1 MDTKLKNLTRKQME
15 LILVA
20 VVFVFFE
27 CFTFADICYNY
38 QRCDYYWSE
47 TGLIFY
53 RIASVVLAFLS
64 VILGIVCCIAA
75 WEYIK
80 KYRPWENLKPHKIDG
95 CRTEIL
101 ILLVLLSG
109 GLWIDTLSSQDVYLM
124 GGLLFPLIIV
134 NNAVEMIQMIIIV
147 FLMAVFL
154 LGGTVLLIRQKML
167 GIFPE
172 TSVIL
177 TKIREYRMRTPLEI
191 LVQKKKK
198 YMLIFTALLL
208 GVCAALMMPAVFN
221 WGYGPAMASIF
232 LLLIVYILFW
242 GSAMDDKTTKEVGIL
257 LEHIRTI
264 YAEENLENVRQLPKT
279 SLFQEASEQLRN
291 IHLAMQN
298 SVEKQVQAER
308 LKIDLITNMSHDL
321 KTPLTSMV
329 GYTDLLKKE
338 ELSDEARDYVEI
350 ISLKQEQLKNM
361 IQDVF
366 ELSKAT
372 SGVEQLN
379 IECLDMKK
387 LLEQTLGDMEDNV
400 KDSGLDI
407 RTRFSG
413 EPLPF
418 MGDNNKMYRVVQ
430 NLLGN
435 ALKYSLAGTRVYLE
449 AGEKNGQ
456 VFAEIK
462 NISAYEMDFS
472 PEEITERFVRGDK
485 SRTTEG
491 HGLGLAIASSFVH
504 NMGGTMQVSIDGDLF
519 KVLLMFPIAPS
530 ITPGKM

>member
-15 LILVA
+15 MILVTL
-20 VVFVFFE
+20 VFLFFE

-38 QRCDYYWSE
+38 QRCDYYWSVS
-47 TGLIFY
+47 GLMFY
-53 RIASVVLAFLS
+53 RISSVILALVT
-64 VILGIVCCIAA
+64 VILGIVSGMAA
-75 WEYIK
+75 WGYIK
-80 KYRPWENLKPHKIDG
+80 KYRPWENLKPHKIDR

-109 GLWIDTLSSQDVYLM
+109 GLWMDILSSQDVYLM
-124 GGLLFPLIIV
+124 GGLLFPLMIV
-134 NNAVEMIQMIIIV
+134 NNVVEVIQMTMII
-147 FLMAVFL
+147 FLIAVFL
-154 LGGTVLLIRQKML
+154 LGGILLLIRQKLL

-177 TKIREYRMRTPLEI
+177 TKIREFRMRTPLEI
-191 LVQKKKK
+191 LIQKKKK

-208 GVCAALMMPAVFN
+208 VCAAVLIIPS
-221 WGYGPAMASIF
+221 GYGPAVASVF

-264 YAEENLENVRQLPKT
+264 YAGENLENARQLPKE
-279 SLFQEASEQLRN
+279 SLFQEASEQLKN
-291 IHLAMQN
+291 IHLTMQK

-379 IECLDMKK
+379 MECLDMRK

-407 RTRFSG
+407 RTKFS
-413 EPLPF
+413 ENPLPF

-449 AGEKNGQ
+449 AGEKNGHI
-456 VFAEIK
+456 FTEIK

-504 NMGGTMQVSIDGDLF
+504 NMGGTMQISIDGDLF
-519 KVLLMFPIAPS
+519 KVFLMFPIVSIAP
-530 ITPGKM
+530 GRM

>member
-15 LILVA
+15 MILVTL
-20 VVFVFFE
+20 VFLFFE

-38 QRCDYYWSE
+38 QLCDYYWSE
-47 TGLIFY
+47 TGLMFY
-53 RIASVVLAFLS
+53 QIASVILALLT
-64 VILGIVCCIAA
+64 VILGIVCGAAA
-75 WEYIK
+75 WGYIK
-80 KYRPWENLKPHKIDG
+80 KYRPWENLKLHKIDR

-101 ILLVLLSG
+101 ILLVLLSC
-109 GLWIDTLSSQDVYLM
+109 GLWMDILSSQDVYLM
-124 GGLLFPLIIV
+124 GGLLFPLMIV
-134 NNAVEMIQMIIIV
+134 NNVVEVIQMTIII
-147 FLMAVFL
+147 FLIAVFL
-154 LGGTVLLIRQKML
+154 LGGVLLLIRQKLL

-172 TSVIL
+172 TSVTLI
-177 TKIREYRMRTPLEI
+177 KIREFRMRTPLEI

-208 GVCAALMMPAVFN
+208 ICAAVLIIPS
-221 WGYGPAMASIF
+221 GYGPAVASVF

-264 YAEENLENVRQLPKT
+264 YAGENLENARQLPKE
-279 SLFQEASEQLRN
+279 SLFQEASEQLKN
-291 IHLAMQN
+291 IHLAMQK

-379 IECLDMKK
+379 MECLDMRK

-407 RTRFSG
+407 RTKFS
-413 EPLPF
+413 ENPLPF

-456 VFAEIK
+456 IFAEIK

-504 NMGGTMQVSIDGDLF
+504 NMGGTMQISIDGDLF
-519 KVLLMFPIAPS
+519 KVLLMFPIVSIAP
-530 ITPGKM
+530 GRM

>member
-38 QRCDYYWSE
+38 QLCDYYWSE
-47 TGLIFY
+47 TGLMFY
-53 RIASVVLAFLS
+53 QIASVILALLT
-64 VILGIVCCIAA
+64 VILGIVCGAAA
-75 WEYIK
+75 WGYIK
-80 KYRPWENLKPHKIDG
+80 KYRPWENLKLHKIDR

-109 GLWIDTLSSQDVYLM
+109 GLWMDILSSQDVYLM
-124 GGLLFPLIIV
+124 GGLLFPLMIV
-134 NNAVEMIQMIIIV
+134 NNVVEVIQMTIII
-147 FLMAVFL
+147 FLIAVFL
-154 LGGTVLLIRQKML
+154 LGGVLLLIRQKLL

-177 TKIREYRMRTPLEI
+177 TKIREFRMRTPLEI

-208 GVCAALMMPAVFN
+208 ICAAVLIIPS
-221 WGYGPAMASIF
+221 GYGPAVASVF

-264 YAEENLENVRQLPKT
+264 YAGENLENARQLPKE
-279 SLFQEASEQLRN
+279 SLFQEASEQLKN
-291 IHLAMQN
+291 IHLAMQK

-379 IECLDMKK
+379 MECLDMRK

-407 RTRFSG
+407 RTKFS
-413 EPLPF
+413 ENPLPF

-456 VFAEIK
+456 IFAEIK

-504 NMGGTMQVSIDGDLF
+504 NMGGTMQISIDGDLF
-519 KVLLMFPIAPS
+519 KVLLMFPIVSIAP
-530 ITPGKM
+530 GRM

>member
-38 QRCDYYWSE
+38 QLCDYYWSE
-47 TGLIFY
+47 TGLMFY
-53 RIASVVLAFLS
+53 QIASVILALLT
-64 VILGIVCCIAA
+64 VILGIVCGAAA
-75 WEYIK
+75 WGYIK
-80 KYRPWENLKPHKIDG
+80 KYRPWENLKLHKIDR

-109 GLWIDTLSSQDVYLM
+109 GLWMDILSSQDVYLM
-124 GGLLFPLIIV
+124 GGLLFPLMIV
-134 NNAVEMIQMIIIV
+134 NNVVEVIQMTIII
-147 FLMAVFL
+147 FLIAVFL
-154 LGGTVLLIRQKML
+154 LGGVLLLIRQKLL

-208 GVCAALMMPAVFN
+208 ICAAVLIIPS
-221 WGYGPAMASIF
+221 GYGPAVASVF

-264 YAEENLENVRQLPKT
+264 YAGENLENARQLPKE
-279 SLFQEASEQLRN
+279 SLFQEASEQLKN
-291 IHLAMQN
+291 IHLAMQK

-379 IECLDMKK
+379 MECLDMRK

-407 RTRFSG
+407 RTKFS
-413 EPLPF
+413 ENPLPF

-456 VFAEIK
+456 IFAEIK

-504 NMGGTMQVSIDGDLF
+504 NMGGTMQISIDGDLF
-519 KVLLMFPIAPS
+519 KVLLMFPIVSIAP
-530 ITPGKM
+530 GRM

>member
-38 QRCDYYWSE
+38 QLCDYYWSE
-47 TGLIFY
+47 TGLMFY
-53 RIASVVLAFLS
+53 QIASVILALLT
-64 VILGIVCCIAA
+64 VILGIVCGAAA
-75 WEYIK
+75 WGYIK
-80 KYRPWENLKPHKIDG
+80 KYRPWENLKLHKIDR

-101 ILLVLLSG
+101 ILLVLLSC
-109 GLWIDTLSSQDVYLM
+109 GLWMDILSSQDVYLM
-124 GGLLFPLIIV
+124 GGLLFPLMIV
-134 NNAVEMIQMIIIV
+134 NNVVEVMQMTIII
-147 FLMAVFL
+147 FLIAVFL
-154 LGGTVLLIRQKML
+154 LGGVLLLIRQKLL

-177 TKIREYRMRTPLEI
+177 TKIREFRMRTPLEI

-208 GVCAALMMPAVFN
+208 VCAAVLIIPS
-221 WGYGPAMASIF
+221 GYGPAVASVF

-264 YAEENLENVRQLPKT
+264 YAGENLENARQLPKE
-279 SLFQEASEQLRN
+279 SLFQEASEQLKN
-291 IHLAMQN
+291 IYLAMQK

-379 IECLDMKK
+379 MECLDMRK

-407 RTRFSG
+407 RTKFS
-413 EPLPF
+413 ENPLPF

-456 VFAEIK
+456 IFAEIK

-504 NMGGTMQVSIDGDLF
+504 NMGGTMQISIDGDLF
-519 KVLLMFPIAPS
+519 KVLLMFPIVSIAP
-530 ITPGKM
+530 GRM

>member
-15 LILVA
+15 MILVTL
-20 VVFVFFE
+20 VFLFFE

-38 QRCDYYWSE
+38 QRCDYYWSVS
-47 TGLIFY
+47 GLMFY
-53 RIASVVLAFLS
+53 RISSVILALVT
-64 VILGIVCCIAA
+64 VILGIVSGMAA
-75 WEYIK
+75 WGYIK
-80 KYRPWENLKPHKIDG
+80 KYRPWENLKPHKIDR

-109 GLWIDTLSSQDVYLM
+109 GLWMDILSSQDVYLM
-124 GGLLFPLIIV
+124 GGLLFPLMIV
-134 NNAVEMIQMIIIV
+134 NNVVEVIQMTMII
-147 FLMAVFL
+147 FLIAVFL
-154 LGGTVLLIRQKML
+154 LGGILLLIRQKL
-167 GIFPE
+167 LEIFPE

-177 TKIREYRMRTPLEI
+177 TKIHEFRMRTPLEI
-191 LVQKKKK
+191 LIQKKKK

-208 GVCAALMMPAVFN
+208 VCAAVLIIPS
-221 WGYGPAMASIF
+221 GYGPAVASVF

-264 YAEENLENVRQLPKT
+264 YAGENLENARQLPKE
-279 SLFQEASEQLRN
+279 SLFQEASEQLKN
-291 IHLAMQN
+291 IHLTMQK

-379 IECLDMKK
+379 MECLDMRK

-407 RTRFSG
+407 RTKFS
-413 EPLPF
+413 ENPLPF

-456 VFAEIK
+456 VFAEMK

-504 NMGGTMQVSIDGDLF
+504 NMGGTMQISIDGDLF
-519 KVLLMFPIAPS
+519 KVFLMFPIVSIAP
-530 ITPGKM
+530 GRM

>member
-38 QRCDYYWSE
+38 QLCDYYWSE
-47 TGLIFY
+47 TGLMFY
-53 RIASVVLAFLS
+53 QIASVILALLT
-64 VILGIVCCIAA
+64 VILGIVCGAAA
-75 WEYIK
+75 WGYIK
-80 KYRPWENLKPHKIDG
+80 KYRPWENLKLHKIDR

-109 GLWIDTLSSQDVYLM
+109 GLWMDILSSQDVYLM
-124 GGLLFPLIIV
+124 GGLLFPLMIV
-134 NNAVEMIQMIIIV
+134 NNVVEVMQMTIII
-147 FLMAVFL
+147 FLIAVFL
-154 LGGTVLLIRQKML
+154 LGGVLLLIRQKLL

-177 TKIREYRMRTPLEI
+177 TKIREFRMRTPLEI

-208 GVCAALMMPAVFN
+208 ICAAVLIIPS
-221 WGYGPAMASIF
+221 GYGPAVASVF

-264 YAEENLENVRQLPKT
+264 YAGENLENARQLPKE
-279 SLFQEASEQLRN
+279 SLFQEASEQLKN
-291 IHLAMQN
+291 IHLAMQK

-379 IECLDMKK
+379 MECLDMRK

-407 RTRFSG
+407 RTKFS
-413 EPLPF
+413 ENPLPF

-456 VFAEIK
+456 IFAEIK

-504 NMGGTMQVSIDGDLF
+504 NMGGTMQISIDGDLF
-519 KVLLMFPIAPS
+519 KVLLMFPIVSIAP
-530 ITPGKM
+530 GRM

>member
-38 QRCDYYWSE
+38 QLCDYYWSE
-47 TGLIFY
+47 TGLMFY
-53 RIASVVLAFLS
+53 QIASVILALLT
-64 VILGIVCCIAA
+64 VILGIVCGAAA
-75 WEYIK
+75 WGYIK
-80 KYRPWENLKPHKIDG
+80 KYRPWENLKLHKIDR

-109 GLWIDTLSSQDVYLM
+109 GLWMDILSSQDVYLM
-124 GGLLFPLIIV
+124 GGLLFPLMIV
-134 NNAVEMIQMIIIV
+134 NNVVEVMQMTIII
-147 FLMAVFL
+147 FLIAVFL
-154 LGGTVLLIRQKML
+154 LGGVLLLIRQKLL

-177 TKIREYRMRTPLEI
+177 TKIREFRMRTPLEI
-191 LVQKKKK
+191 LIQKKKK

-208 GVCAALMMPAVFN
+208 VCAAVLIIPS
-221 WGYGPAMASIF
+221 GYGPAVASVF

-264 YAEENLENVRQLPKT
+264 YAGENLENARQLPKE
-279 SLFQEASEQLRN
+279 SLFQEASEQLKN
-291 IHLAMQN
+291 IHLAMQK

-379 IECLDMKK
+379 MECLDMRK

-407 RTRFSG
+407 RTKFS
-413 EPLPF
+413 ENPLPF

-456 VFAEIK
+456 VFAEMK

-504 NMGGTMQVSIDGDLF
+504 NMGGTMQISIDGDLF
-519 KVLLMFPIAPS
+519 KVLLMFPIVSIAP
-530 ITPGKM
+530 GRM

>member
-38 QRCDYYWSE
+38 QLCDYYWSE
-47 TGLIFY
+47 TGLMFY
-53 RIASVVLAFLS
+53 QIASVILALLT
-64 VILGIVCCIAA
+64 VILGIVCGAAA
-75 WEYIK
+75 WGYIK
-80 KYRPWENLKPHKIDG
+80 KYRPWENLKLHKIDR

-101 ILLVLLSG
+101 ILLVLLSC
-109 GLWIDTLSSQDVYLM
+109 GLWMDILSSQDVYLM
-124 GGLLFPLIIV
+124 GGLLFPLMIV
-134 NNAVEMIQMIIIV
+134 NNVVEVIQMTIII
-147 FLMAVFL
+147 FLIAVFL
-154 LGGTVLLIRQKML
+154 LGGVLLLIRQKLL

-177 TKIREYRMRTPLEI
+177 TKIREFRMRTPLEI

-208 GVCAALMMPAVFN
+208 ICAAVLIIPS
-221 WGYGPAMASIF
+221 GYGPAVASVF

-264 YAEENLENVRQLPKT
+264 YAGENLENARQLPKE
-279 SLFQEASEQLRN
+279 SLFQEASEQLKN
-291 IHLAMQN
+291 IHLAMQK

-379 IECLDMKK
+379 MECLDMRK

-407 RTRFSG
+407 RTKFS
-413 EPLPF
+413 ENPLPF

-456 VFAEIK
+456 IFAEIK

-504 NMGGTMQVSIDGDLF
+504 NMGGTMQISIDGDLF
-519 KVLLMFPIAPS
+519 KVLLMFPIVSIAP
-530 ITPGKM
+530 GRM

>member
-38 QRCDYYWSE
+38 QLCDYYWSE
-47 TGLIFY
+47 TGLMFY
-53 RIASVVLAFLS
+53 QIASVILALLT
-64 VILGIVCCIAA
+64 VILGIVCGAAA
-75 WEYIK
+75 WGYIK
-80 KYRPWENLKPHKIDG
+80 KYRPWENLKLHKIDR

-109 GLWIDTLSSQDVYLM
+109 GLWMDILSSQDVYLM
-124 GGLLFPLIIV
+124 GGLLFPLMIV
-134 NNAVEMIQMIIIV
+134 NNVVEVIQMTIII
-147 FLMAVFL
+147 FLIAVFL
-154 LGGTVLLIRQKML
+154 LGGVLLLIRQKLL

-177 TKIREYRMRTPLEI
+177 TKIREFRMRTPLEI

-208 GVCAALMMPAVFN
+208 ICAAVLIIPS
-221 WGYGPAMASIF
+221 GYGPAVASVF

-264 YAEENLENVRQLPKT
+264 YAGENLENARQLPKE
-279 SLFQEASEQLRN
+279 SLFQEASEQLKN
-291 IHLAMQN
+291 IHLAMQK

-379 IECLDMKK
+379 MECLDMRK

-407 RTRFSG
+407 RTKFS
-413 EPLPF
+413 ENPLPF

-456 VFAEIK
+456 VFAEMK

-504 NMGGTMQVSIDGDLF
+504 NMGGTMQISIDGDLF
-519 KVLLMFPIAPS
+519 KVLLMFPIVSIAP
-530 ITPGKM
+530 GRM

>member
-15 LILVA
+15 MILVIL
-20 VVFVFFE
+20 VFLFFE

-38 QRCDYYWSE
+38 QLCDYYWSE
-47 TGLIFY
+47 TGLMFY
-53 RIASVVLAFLS
+53 QIASVILALLT
-64 VILGIVCCIAA
+64 VILGIVCGAAA
-75 WEYIK
+75 WGYIK
-80 KYRPWENLKPHKIDG
+80 KYRPWENLKLHKIDR

-101 ILLVLLSG
+101 ILLILLSG
-109 GLWIDTLSSQDVYLM
+109 GLWMDILSSQDVYLM
-124 GGLLFPLIIV
+124 GGLLFPLMIV
-134 NNAVEMIQMIIIV
+134 NNVVEVIQMTIII
-147 FLMAVFL
+147 FLIAVFL
-154 LGGTVLLIRQKML
+154 LGGVLLLIRQKLL

-177 TKIREYRMRTPLEI
+177 TKIREFRMRTPLEI
-191 LVQKKKK
+191 LIQKKKK

-208 GVCAALMMPAVFN
+208 VCAAVLIIPS
-221 WGYGPAMASIF
+221 GYGPAVASVF

-264 YAEENLENVRQLPKT
+264 YAGENLENARQLPKE
-279 SLFQEASEQLRN
+279 SLFQEASEQLKN
-291 IHLAMQN
+291 IHLTMQK

-379 IECLDMKK
+379 MECLDMRK

-407 RTRFSG
+407 RTKFS
-413 EPLPF
+413 ENPLPF

-456 VFAEIK
+456 IFAEIK

-504 NMGGTMQVSIDGDLF
+504 NMGGTMQISIDGDLF
-519 KVLLMFPIAPS
+519 KVLLMFPIVSIAP
-530 ITPGKM
+530 GRM

>member
-15 LILVA
+15 MILVT
-20 VVFVFFE
+20 VVFIFFE

-38 QRCDYYWSE
+38 QHFDYYWSVS
-47 TGLIFY
+47 GLMFY
-53 RIASVVLAFLS
+53 RIASIILALLT
-64 VILGIVCCIAA
+64 VILGIVSGAAA
-75 WEYIK
+75 WGYIK
-80 KYRPWENLKPHKIDG
+80 KYRPWENLKPHKIDR

-101 ILLVLLSG
+101 ILLILLSG
-109 GLWIDTLSSQDVYLM
+109 GLWMDILSSQDVYLM
-124 GGLLFPLIIV
+124 GGLLFPQMIV
-134 NNAVEMIQMIIIV
+134 NNVVEVIQMTIII
-147 FLMAVFL
+147 LLIAVFF
-154 LGGTVLLIRQKML
+154 LGGILLLIRQKLL

-177 TKIREYRMRTPLEI
+177 TKIREFRMRTPLEI

-208 GVCAALMMPAVFN
+208 VCAAVLIIPS
-221 WGYGPAMASIF
+221 GYGPTVASVF
-232 LLLIVYILFW
+232 LLLIAYILFW

-264 YAEENLENVRQLPKT
+264 YAGENLENARQLPKE
-279 SLFQEASEQLRN
+279 SLFQEASEQLKN
-291 IHLAMQN
+291 IHLTMQK

-413 EPLPF
+413 GPLPF

-435 ALKYSLAGTRVYLE
+435 ALKYSLTGTRVYLE

-504 NMGGTMQVSIDGDLF
+504 NMGGTMEVSIDGDLF
-519 KVLLMFPIAPS
+519 KVLLMFPIAP
-530 ITPGKM
+530 GKM

>member
-38 QRCDYYWSE
+38 QLCDYYWSE
-47 TGLIFY
+47 TGLMFY
-53 RIASVVLAFLS
+53 QIASVILALLT
-64 VILGIVCCIAA
+64 VILGIVCGAAA
-75 WEYIK
+75 WGYIK
-80 KYRPWENLKPHKIDG
+80 KYRPWENLKLHKIDR

-101 ILLVLLSG
+101 ILLVLLSC
-109 GLWIDTLSSQDVYLM
+109 GLWMDILSSQDVYLM
-124 GGLLFPLIIV
+124 GGLLFPLMIV
-134 NNAVEMIQMIIIV
+134 NNVVEVIQMTIII
-147 FLMAVFL
+147 FLIAVFL
-154 LGGTVLLIRQKML
+154 LGGVLLLIRQKLL

-177 TKIREYRMRTPLEI
+177 TKIREFRMRTPLEI
-191 LVQKKKK
+191 LIQKKKK

-208 GVCAALMMPAVFN
+208 VCAAVLIIPS
-221 WGYGPAMASIF
+221 GYGPAVASVF

-264 YAEENLENVRQLPKT
+264 YAGENLENARQLPKE
-279 SLFQEASEQLRN
+279 SLFQEASEQLKN
-291 IHLAMQN
+291 IHLAMQK

-379 IECLDMKK
+379 MECLDMRK

-407 RTRFSG
+407 RTKFS
-413 EPLPF
+413 ENPLPF

-456 VFAEIK
+456 VFAEMK

-504 NMGGTMQVSIDGDLF
+504 NMGGTMQISIDGDLF
-519 KVLLMFPIAPS
+519 KVLLMFPIVSIAP
-530 ITPGKM
+530 GRM

>member
-15 LILVA
+15 MILVT
-20 VVFVFFE
+20 VVFIFFE

-38 QRCDYYWSE
+38 QHFDYYWSVS
-47 TGLIFY
+47 GLMFY
-53 RIASVVLAFLS
+53 RIASIILALLT
-64 VILGIVCCIAA
+64 VILGIVSGAAA
-75 WEYIK
+75 WGYIK
-80 KYRPWENLKPHKIDG
+80 KYRPWDNLKPHKIDR

-101 ILLVLLSG
+101 ILLILLSG
-109 GLWIDTLSSQDVYLM
+109 GLWMDILSSQDVYLM
-124 GGLLFPLIIV
+124 GGLLFPQMIV
-134 NNAVEMIQMIIIV
+134 NNVVEVIQMMIII
-147 FLMAVFL
+147 FLIAVFL
-154 LGGTVLLIRQKML
+154 LGGILLLIRQKML

-208 GVCAALMMPAVFN
+208 GVCAALMMPAVFD

-232 LLLIVYILFW
+232 LLLIAYILFW
-242 GSAMDDKTTKEVGIL
+242 SSAIDDKTTKEVGIL

-264 YAEENLENVRQLPKT
+264 YAGENLEDARQLPKT
-279 SLFQEASEQLRN
+279 SLFQEASEQLKN
-291 IHLAMQN
+291 IHLTMQK

-379 IECLDMKK
+379 MECLDMKK

-400 KDSGLDI
+400 KESGLDI
-407 RTRFSG
+407 RTKFSQ

-519 KVLLMFPIAPS
+519 KVLLMFPIAS
-530 ITPGKM
+530 GKM

>member
-38 QRCDYYWSE
+38 QRCDYYWSR
-47 TGLIFY
+47 TGLMFY
-53 RIASVVLAFLS
+53 QIASVVLALLS
-64 VILGIVCCIAA
+64 VSLGIVCCMAA

-80 KYRPWENLKPHKIDG
+80 KYRPWDNLKPYKIDR

-101 ILLVLLSG
+101 ILLILLSG
-109 GLWIDTLSSQDVYLM
+109 GLWIDILSTQDVYLM
-124 GGLLFPLIIV
+124 GGLPFMIIV
-134 NNAVEMIQMIIIV
+134 DNVVEVIQMMIII
-147 FLMAVFL
+147 FLIAVFL
-154 LGGTVLLIRQKML
+154 LGGILLLIRQKML

-208 GVCAALMMPAVFN
+208 GVCAALMMPAVFD

-232 LLLIVYILFW
+232 LLLIAYILFW
-242 GSAMDDKTTKEVGIL
+242 SSAIDDKTTKEVGIL
-257 LEHIRTI
+257 LEHIRMI
-264 YAEENLENVRQLPKT
+264 YAGENLEDARQLPKT
-279 SLFQEASEQLRN
+279 SLFQEASEQLKN
-291 IHLAMQN
+291 IHLTMQK

-379 IECLDMKK
+379 MECLDMKK

-400 KDSGLDI
+400 KESGLDI
-407 RTRFSG
+407 RTKFSQ

-519 KVLLMFPIAPS
+519 KVLLMFPIAS
-530 ITPGKM
+530 GKM

>member
-38 QRCDYYWSE
+38 QRCDYYWSVS
-47 TGLIFY
+47 GLMFY
-53 RIASVVLAFLS
+53 QIASVILALLT
-64 VILGIVCCIAA
+64 VIMGLVCSAAA

-80 KYRPWENLKPHKIDG
+80 KYRPWENLKPHKIDR

-101 ILLVLLSG
+101 ILLILLSG
-109 GLWIDTLSSQDVYLM
+109 GLWMDILSSRDVYLM
-124 GGLLFPLIIV
+124 GGLLFPLMIV
-134 NNAVEMIQMIIIV
+134 NNVVEVIQMAIII
-147 FLMAVFL
+147 FLIAVFF
-154 LGGTVLLIRQKML
+154 LGGILLLIRQKLL

-198 YMLIFTALLL
+198 YMLISTALLL
-208 GVCAALMMPAVFN
+208 VCAAVLIIPS
-221 WGYGPAMASIF
+221 GYGPAVASVF

-264 YAEENLENVRQLPKT
+264 YAGENLENARQLPKE
-279 SLFQEASEQLRN
+279 SLFQEASEQLKN
-291 IHLAMQN
+291 IHLAMQK

-379 IECLDMKK
+379 MECLDMRK

-407 RTRFSG
+407 RTKFS
-413 EPLPF
+413 ENPLPF

-456 VFAEIK
+456 VFAEMK
-462 NISAYEMDFS
+462 NISAYEMNFS

-504 NMGGTMQVSIDGDLF
+504 NMGGTMQISIDGDLF
-519 KVLLMFPIAPS
+519 KVLLMFPIVSIAP
-530 ITPGKM
+530 GRM

>member
-15 LILVA
+15 MILVTL
-20 VVFVFFE
+20 VFLFFE

-38 QRCDYYWSE
+38 QRCDYYWSVS
-47 TGLIFY
+47 GLMFY
-53 RIASVVLAFLS
+53 RISSVILALVT
-64 VILGIVCCIAA
+64 VILGIVSGMAA
-75 WEYIK
+75 WGYIK
-80 KYRPWENLKPHKIDG
+80 KYRPWENLKPHKIDR

-109 GLWIDTLSSQDVYLM
+109 GLWMDILSSQDVYLM
-124 GGLLFPLIIV
+124 GGLLFPLMIV
-134 NNAVEMIQMIIIV
+134 NNVVEVIQMTMII
-147 FLMAVFL
+147 FLIAVFL
-154 LGGTVLLIRQKML
+154 LGGILLLIRQKLL

-177 TKIREYRMRTPLEI
+177 TKIREFRMRTPLEI
-191 LVQKKKK
+191 LIQKKKK

-208 GVCAALMMPAVFN
+208 VCAAVLIIPS
-221 WGYGPAMASIF
+221 GYGPAVASVF

-264 YAEENLENVRQLPKT
+264 YAGENLENARQLPKE
-279 SLFQEASEQLRN
+279 SLFQEASEQLKN
-291 IHLAMQN
+291 IHLTMQK

-379 IECLDMKK
+379 MECLDMRK

-407 RTRFSG
+407 RTKFS
-413 EPLPF
+413 ENLLPF

-456 VFAEIK
+456 IFAEIK

-504 NMGGTMQVSIDGDLF
+504 NMGGTMQISIDGDLF
-519 KVLLMFPIAPS
+519 KVLVAFPIVSIAP
-530 ITPGKM
+530 GRM

>member
-15 LILVA
+15 MILVTL
-20 VVFVFFE
+20 VFLFFE

-38 QRCDYYWSE
+38 QRCDYYWSVS
-47 TGLIFY
+47 GLMFY
-53 RIASVVLAFLS
+53 RISSVILALVT
-64 VILGIVCCIAA
+64 VILGIVSGMAA
-75 WEYIK
+75 WGYIK
-80 KYRPWENLKPHKIDG
+80 KYRPWENLKPHKIDR

-109 GLWIDTLSSQDVYLM
+109 GLWMDILSSQDVYLM
-124 GGLLFPLIIV
+124 GGLLFPLMIV
-134 NNAVEMIQMIIIV
+134 NNVVEVIQMTMII
-147 FLMAVFL
+147 FLIAVFL
-154 LGGTVLLIRQKML
+154 LGGILLLIRQKLL

-177 TKIREYRMRTPLEI
+177 TKIREFRMRTPLEI
-191 LVQKKKK
+191 LIQKKKK

-208 GVCAALMMPAVFN
+208 VCAAVLIIPS
-221 WGYGPAMASIF
+221 GYGPAVASVF

-264 YAEENLENVRQLPKT
+264 YAGENLENARQLPKE
-279 SLFQEASEQLRN
+279 SLFQEASEQLKN
-291 IHLAMQN
+291 IHLTMQK

-379 IECLDMKK
+379 MECLDMRK

-407 RTRFSG
+407 RTKFS
-413 EPLPF
+413 ENPLPF

-456 VFAEIK
+456 VFAEMK

-504 NMGGTMQVSIDGDLF
+504 NMGGTMQISIDGDLF
-519 KVLLMFPIAPS
+519 KVFLMFPIVSIAP
-530 ITPGKM
+530 GRM

>member
-38 QRCDYYWSE
+38 QLCDYYWSE
-47 TGLIFY
+47 TGLMFY
-53 RIASVVLAFLS
+53 QIASVILALLT
-64 VILGIVCCIAA
+64 VILGIVCGAAA
-75 WEYIK
+75 WGYIK
-80 KYRPWENLKPHKIDG
+80 KYRPWENLKLHKIDR

-109 GLWIDTLSSQDVYLM
+109 GLWMDILSSQDVYLM
-124 GGLLFPLIIV
+124 GGLLFPLMIV
-134 NNAVEMIQMIIIV
+134 NNVVEVIQMTMII
-147 FLMAVFL
+147 FLIAVFL
-154 LGGTVLLIRQKML
+154 LGGVLLLIRQKLL

-177 TKIREYRMRTPLEI
+177 IKIREFRMRTPLEI

-208 GVCAALMMPAVFN
+208 ICAAVLIIPS
-221 WGYGPAMASIF
+221 GYGPAVASVF

-264 YAEENLENVRQLPKT
+264 YAGENLENARQLPKE
-279 SLFQEASEQLRN
+279 SLFQEASEQLKN
-291 IHLAMQN
+291 IHLAMQK

-379 IECLDMKK
+379 MECLDMRK

-407 RTRFSG
+407 RTKFS
-413 EPLPF
+413 ENPLPF

-456 VFAEIK
+456 IFAEIK

-504 NMGGTMQVSIDGDLF
+504 NMGGTMQISIDGDLF
-519 KVLLMFPIAPS
+519 KVLLMFPIVSIAP
-530 ITPGKM
+530 GRM